1 MTDEVQA
8 TNPADEVTSAAPA
21 EVGNET
27 TEVDTNSDTSTSDQT
42 ADQSE
47 EEVQAGES
55 QQETDPPVDDSEE
68 VEHAGQKYK
77 IPKAL
82 KPALMMHV
90 DYTRKTQEVA
100 EQRKA
105 VEAEREAV
113 ANQAK
118 AEREYIQEL
127 AQVVAID
134 NALKSYEQVNWQQ
147 LNAQDPVQAQ
157 ALFFQ
162 FQQLKDARNT
172 AAGQIQQKEA
182 TRKQQEEQQAL
193 AKQQDH
199 AKRREECYATVAKEI
214 KGWGADLAKQLDT
227 TASEFGFNSQ
237 ELGQWTDPRLV
248 KLLHEAHVG
257 RQLLKKQTPPTPK
270 PQQPPKPVPQVGA
283 GGSPAK
289 KDPERMSM
297 DEWVKRRRAEVRG
310 K

>member
-8 TNPADEVTSAAPA
+8 TNPADEISTATAG
-21 EVGNET
+21 VGDDS
-27 TEVDTNSDTSTSDQT
+27 TEVITDSDTSTSDQT
-42 ADQSE
+42 ADQSD

-68 VEHAGQKYK
+68 IELEGQKLK
-77 IPKAL
+77 IPKAI
-82 KPALMMHV
+82 KPLLMMQR
-90 DYTRKTQEVA
+90 DYTQKTQEVA

-118 AEREYIQEL
+118 AEREYIQEI

-134 NALKSYEQVNWQQ
+134 NALKQYEQVNWQQ

-162 FQQLKDARNT
+162 FQQLKDARNA
-172 AAGQIQQKEA
+172 AAGQIQQKEL

-193 AKQQDH
+193 AKQQES
-199 AKRREECYATVAKEI
+199 AKRREECYATVAREI
-214 KGWGADLAKQLDT
+214 KGWGADLAKQLDA

-270 PQQPPKPVPQVGA
+270 PQQPPKPVPQVGK
-283 GGSPAK
+283 GGAPAK
-289 KDPERMSM
+289 KDPERMSAE
-297 DEWVKRRRAEVRG
+297 EWLAWRNSQLKRR
-310 K
+310 

>member
-1 MTDEVQA
+1 MTDEVQE
-8 TNPADEVTSAAPA
+8 TNPNQDVSAAASA
-21 EVGNET
+21 EVGNDT
-27 TEVDTNSDTSTSDQT
+27 TEVNTDFDTSTSDQT
-42 ADQSE
+42 ADDQSTD
-47 EEVQAGES
+47 VQAGES

-68 VEHAGQKYK
+68 IELEGQKVK
-77 IPKAL
+77 VPKAV
-82 KPALMMHV
+82 KPLLMMQA

-118 AEREYIQEL
+118 AEREYIQEI

-134 NALKSYEQVNWQQ
+134 NALKQYEQVNWQQ

-162 FQQLKDARNT
+162 FQQLKDARNA
-172 AAGQIQQKEA
+172 AAGQIQQKEL

-193 AKQQDH
+193 AKQQES
-199 AKRREECYATVAKEI
+199 AKRREECYATIAKEI
-214 KGWGADLAKQLDT
+214 KGWGSDLAKQLDA
-227 TASEFGFNSQ
+227 TASEFGFTSQ

-270 PQQPPKPVPQVGA
+270 PQQPPKPVPQVGT